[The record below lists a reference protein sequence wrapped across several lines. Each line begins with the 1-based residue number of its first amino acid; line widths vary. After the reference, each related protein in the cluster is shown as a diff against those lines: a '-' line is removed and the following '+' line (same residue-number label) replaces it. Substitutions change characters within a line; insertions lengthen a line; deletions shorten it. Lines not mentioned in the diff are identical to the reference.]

1 VIPEEV
7 VDQVQAAAD
16 IVAIISE
23 HVKLKKVGSVFRG
36 PCPFHQGTGPN
47 FSVIPRGG
55 YYCFVCHEKGSVFNF
70 VQKRLGMGF
79 VEAVKYVGEKSG
91 VEVREVQ
98 RNREGPDPREPYWE
112 INATAAAWFTERL
125 WDSPAGSAARD
136 YLAKRGITR
145 ATADKFGLGFAPHEI
160 GLLRGYLN
168 GIGFNDERL
177 LEVGLLVKRE
187 EQEEPRPRFRDRLIF
202 PIQDASGHTVGFGG
216 RLLGPGEPKY
226 LNSSESRVFS
236 KGRLLYNFAAARH
249 AIRRAERVVVVEGYF
264 DVVRMVDA
272 GLEEVVAPMGTALT
286 DDQADLLA
294 RSAPSVFLLYDS
306 DAPGQKASFRAAD
319 VLLNRGL
326 AVRMVTLPDGED
338 PDTFVAKHG
347 RAAIEKLLDQ
357 SMDVFDRKVQLL
369 ERGGWFAD
377 LQRKR
382 RALDRL
388 LPTIRATTD
397 PITRDLYLARTAT
410 AAGIDRA
417 VLARELE
424 MTPRAR
430 RGIQTGNRGTLGDHG
445 GRATATAN
453 RGTRG
458 DVKIRTGNDGTT
470 GDKGGRAL
478 PEPTDDSW
486 MQEPTFEA
494 PERALDSSAERE
506 LVRVMI
512 LDPEM
517 IERIVEEVARI
528 ETDEDVQPEIDP
540 EAEGRR
546 AGAFRDPVYTAIFE
560 ALVAAPD
567 ASPEVLAES
576 LGPIENYTV
585 ELLRAEPG
593 AIVDP
598 GRTITD
604 AVRML
609 RARVLRERI
618 DEHARMLPLAAEED
632 KPALLRREVALR
644 KELTAVGGREWRSVR
659 RQRL

>member
-1 VIPEEV
+1 MIPEEV

-23 HVKLKKVGSVFRG
+23 HVRLKKVGSVFRG

-47 FSVIPRGG
+47 FSVMPRGG
-55 YYCFVCHEKGSVFNF
+55 YYCFVCHEKGSVFTF
-70 VQKRLGMGF
+70 VQKRLGMNF

-98 RNREGPDPREPYWE
+98 KNREGPDPREPYWE

-136 YLAKRGITR
+136 YLAKRSISR
-145 ATADKFGLGFAPHEI
+145 ATADKFGIGFAPHEI

-177 LEVGLLVKRE
+177 LDVGLLVKRE
-187 EQEEPRPRFRDRLIF
+187 EQEEPRPRFRDRLTF

-249 AIRRAERVVVVEGYF
+249 AIRRAERVVLVEGYV

-272 GLEEVVAPMGTALT
+272 GLEEVIAPMGTALT

-319 VLLNRGL
+319 VLLARGL

-347 RAAIEKLLDQ
+347 RAAMEKLLDQ

-397 PITRDLYLARTAT
+397 PITRDLYLARTAA
-410 AAGIDRA
+410 AAGIDRS

-430 RGIQTGNRGTLGDHG
+430 RATGPAGNYGTSGDKG
-445 GRATATAN
+445 GRATAPGN
-453 RGTRG
+453 RATRG
-458 DVKIRTGNDGTT
+458 DV
-470 GDKGGRAL
+470 GGRAL

-506 LVRVMI
+506 LVRVML

-517 IERIVEEVARI
+517 IERIVEEIARV
-528 ETDEDVQPEIDP
+528 ETDDDVQPDIDADP
-540 EAEGRR
+540 EVRR
-546 AGAFRDPVYTAIFE
+546 AGAFRDPVYTTIFE
-560 ALVAAPD
+560 ALVAMPD

-585 ELLRAEPG
+585 EQLRAEPG
-593 AIVDP
+593 AIIDS
-598 GRTITD
+598 GRTIVD

-632 KPALLRREVALR
+632 KPTLLRREVALR
-644 KELTAVGGREWRSVR
+644 KELTAVGGRDWRSVR